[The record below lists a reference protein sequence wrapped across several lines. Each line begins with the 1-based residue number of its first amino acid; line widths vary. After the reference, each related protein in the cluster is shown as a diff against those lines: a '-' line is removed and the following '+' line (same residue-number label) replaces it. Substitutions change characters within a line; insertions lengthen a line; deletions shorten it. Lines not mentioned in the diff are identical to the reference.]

1 MFSLSS
7 FIDLLNAV
15 VCFLLAQRL
24 WVSFRQSGNALVRDF
39 ALFYL
44 IFGIFFAF
52 LGFPFFV
59 PDFPKLVQASFV
71 FAHLFL
77 YAGIA
82 VSLSL
87 IFKLGGINYASFSP
101 YAFYSVL
108 GVGILVFIF
117 SLWDLGPARLH
128 EIVVGGAGLISWSHG
143 GAAWV
148 RLLIGI
154 GGTALS
160 LFSGLFFFFY
170 SSTYIKEVSLRAK
183 GLWLG
188 AGFILLAA
196 AAFLAFV
203 LSAFPFYGFWLV
215 VPAELATIAGLLVI
229 YRSLSLEKIGGRL

>member
-7 FIDLLNAV
+7 FIDLLNAL

-24 WVSFRQSGNALVRDF
+24 RVSFRQSGNALVQNF
-39 ALFYL
+39 ASFYL
-44 IFGIFFAF
+44 VFGVFFAF

-59 PDFPKLVQASFV
+59 PDSPILVQGFFV

-82 VSLSL
+82 VFLSL
-87 IFKLGGINYASFSP
+87 IFKLGGINYAAFSP
-101 YAFYSVL
+101 YAFYLVL
-108 GVGILVFIF
+108 GTGILVFIF

-128 EIVVGGAGLISWSHG
+128 EIVVDGVGLISWSHG

-170 SSTYIKEVSLRAK
+170 SSAYIKEVSVRAK
-183 GLWLG
+183 GLRLG
-188 AGFILLAA
+188 AGFVLLAA

-203 LSAFPFYGFWLV
+203 LSAFPLYGFWIVIL
-215 VPAELATIAGLLVI
+215 AELATIAGLLVI
-229 YRSLSLEKIGGRL
+229 YSSLSLEKTGS